1 MTQYQKDSIKR
12 SVWLVVDVP
21 GMAAERIPNLEQAMR
36 DFADGWIRED
46 QTRYSDPY
54 HLEIGVAEAKKLRIF
69 LQER

>member
-1 MTQYQKDSIKR
+1 MTQYRKDSIKR

-36 DFADGWIRED
+36 DFADSWIRED

-54 HLEIGVAEAKKLRIF
+54 CLEIGVAEAKKLSIF
-69 LQER
+69 VRER

>member
-1 MTQYQKDSIKR
+1 MTQKDSIKR

-46 QTRYSDPY
+46 QTQYYGDGYHSDT
-54 HLEIGVAEAKKLRIF
+54 GVAETKKLRMF
-69 LQER
+69 VQER